1 MNSQEMQQFVWKC
14 SVEDLRALEQMV
26 AERRREIDA
35 TYSKMS
41 EEMGR
46 QQRREERFEVNYIGT
61 LVRLTDVKPGERK
74 EYSVL
79 IKDISKSGMCLRVD
93 SNFIPCRLVE
103 VVFNVPGGKV
113 KKCQLTIIRMQKR
126 ETKDGAWLEL
136 GCQSVE
142 KEEVLRVKW
151 QEQHFVEL
159 HHKLKNT
166 GRLRVLVAG
175 KADETVK
182 RMLETRSASQRYEV
196 QYVHSLTKVIS
207 EIRENPADLLIFS
220 ESTRWAL
227 EPDFKGFVES
237 VSGATATLVMI
248 SREEDRGVLQK
259 AGVDECL
266 NGKDCEEF
274 LYRAMERALVGKT
287 AKASQQKKLSGR
299 VLIIS
304 NHSSKI
310 NLLTFYLEDNGFIL
324 YVANTLDEAGQ
335 YLSNSVD
342 AVFADFHPHARDE
355 FNAVCRQ
362 FSEIPIIAICD
373 EIFYGHEAIACGATN
388 WMAMPFNQEDFRM
401 IKKQIMA
408 YNMQ

>member
-1 MNSQEMQQFVWKC
+1 MNSEEMQHFIWKC
-14 SVEDLRALEQMV
+14 SVEDLRVLEQMV
-26 AERRREIDA
+26 SDRRKEIDA

-41 EEMGR
+41 DELGR

-103 VVFNVPGGKV
+103 VVFHVPGGKV

-159 HHKLKNT
+159 HQKLKNT
-166 GRLRVLVAG
+166 GRLRVVVVG
-175 KADETVK
+175 KADETLK
-182 RMLETRSASQRYEV
+182 RMLETRSASQRYDV
-196 QYVHSLTKVIS
+196 HYVHLLTKVIS
-207 EIRENPADLLIFS
+207 ELRENASDLLIFS
-220 ESTRWAL
+220 ESTRWSQD
-227 EPDFKGFVES
+227 PDFKGFVES
-237 VSGATATLVMI
+237 VSGTVATLVMI
-248 SREEDRGVLQK
+248 SREEDRPILQK

-266 NGKDCEEF
+266 SGKDCEEF
-274 LYRAMERALVGKT
+274 LYRAMERALVGKP

-304 NHSSKI
+304 NHSNKI

-324 YVANTLDEAGQ
+324 YVANSVEEARE
-335 YLSNSVD
+335 YLSNSLD
-342 AVFADFHPHARDE
+342 AVFADFHPHAKDE
-355 FNAVCRQ
+355 FYAVFNQ
-362 FSEIPIIAICD
+362 FRDIPVIAICD
-373 EIFYGHEAIACGATN
+373 EVFYGHEAIACGATN

-401 IKKQIMA
+401 IKKQIMS